1 MCAGFVARVASR
13 WRATSFGAGRNLV
26 NQDGSI
32 SDSTPL
38 TDALKPYSHSSP
50 FDFEPPCVSRMG
62 KNAKKKPKQ
71 SKRKRKEMDEQ
82 KLRKGRDELANG
94 PEEQPLG

>member
-1 MCAGFVARVASR
+1 MAFVARVASR

-26 NQDGSI
+26 NQDGSTG
-32 SDSTPL
+32 DSTPL

-50 FDFEPPCVSRMG
+50 FNFESSCVSRMR
-62 KNAKKKPKQ
+62 KYAKKKPKQ
-71 SKRKRKEMDEQ
+71 SKRKRKEAIGEQ
-82 KLRKGRDELANG
+82 MRLARDAIANA

>member
-13 WRATSFGAGRNLV
+13 RRATSFRAGRNLV
-26 NQDGSI
+26 NQDGSTG
-32 SDSTPL
+32 DSTPL

-50 FDFEPPCVSRMG
+50 FNFESSCVSRMG

-71 SKRKRKEMDEQ
+71 SKRKRKEAIGEQ
-82 KLRKGRDELANG
+82 MRLARDAIANA